1 MAAMSI
7 KPRSSVLGAAASRP
21 PASASAPALLSRR
34 RRPPVAV
41 AAALAPRPGG
51 LATAPASRGSA
62 PRRPSLAVAV
72 FSPTTS
78 SNPALRRAAS
88 ELDDGDYYGGGN
100 LRRRQNGGGNGGSL
114 TSTGDEV
121 LQKTGLLVA
130 MMAASACYTWQQIFS
145 GAVTGGLASVLGA
158 SQGAGIVA
166 LIAAVASMF
175 KPTWAPYTAPVY
187 ALAKGVAIAGMTA
200 VMELR
205 FPGVP
210 MQAALLTTTTAAA
223 MLAAVRFRWV
233 DVTDKFQSAVR
244 GVTGGYF
251 LGLLAV
257 MALGFCGI
265 KMPALFAGGPL
276 AIGVSLV
283 ASGLAAANLLVDFSQ
298 IDRLG
303 RGRNVPSYMTW
314 YFAQSLM
321 LTLVWMYIELL
332 KLLSLLAGG
341 SRDE

>member
-1 MAAMSI
+1 MATTAPMAI
-7 KPRSSVLGAAASRP
+7 KPRGGFAAGRPAAAS
-21 PASASAPALLSRR
+21 AAGAFC
-34 RRPPVAV
+34 RRPVLVARHE
-41 AAALAPRPGG
+41 AAAA
-51 LATAPASRGSA
+51 ATAAA
-62 PRRPSLAVAV
+62 PSSSSSSKRRLTISAV
-72 FSPTTS
+72 FSPTS
-78 SNPALRRAAS
+78 SNPALSRAAS
-88 ELDDGDYYGGGN
+88 QLDDGDYYGGGS
-100 LRRRQNGGGNGGSL
+100 LRRRQGGGPSSL
-114 TSTGDEV
+114 STSDGV
-121 LQKTGLLVA
+121 LAKTGLLMA
-130 MMAASACYTWQQIFS
+130 MMATSAAYTWSQIFS
-145 GAVTGGLASVLGA
+145 GAVTGGLGAVLGA
-158 SQGAGIVA
+158 SQGAGIIALVA
-166 LIAAVASMF
+166 ALASMF

-200 VMELR
+200 VMEMR

-210 MQAALLTTTTAAA
+210 MQAALLTTTTAIA
-223 MLAAVRFRWV
+223 MLAAVRLRWV

-251 LGLLAV
+251 LGLLAI
-257 MALGFCGI
+257 MALGFFGV

-298 IDRLG
+298 IERLG
-303 RGRNVPSYMTW
+303 RGRNVPDYMSW